1 MSEKNF
7 VNVHVLISHSP
18 SCLNRDDMN
27 MQKSAIFGG
36 KRRVRISSQSLKRAM
51 RTSGYYAEH
60 LGKPSVRS
68 LKLNDV
74 LDFMKKEL
82 DGRFSEETVTKAVEW
97 ISGKNDI
104 NEDVINDSVAPWVVE
119 EVAYICQEIEDTGV
133 DALDKKQQ
141 DKIKKKIEKDS
152 EGLRRAIGQAVD
164 VALSGRMAT
173 SGLMSEV
180 GKVDG
185 AMSIAHTITT
195 HSVDADIDWFTAVDD
210 FQELGSAHLGTQE
223 FSSGVFYR
231 YASINLADLQRNL
244 GGATRERALE
254 IASHLVHMLS
264 TIVPSAKQQSNA
276 AHNLADFTMATFSD
290 MPISLANAFETP
302 VQAKNGSGFLKPS
315 IDGLID
321 YWQKVHKGYGLDER
335 ASVFMLQDSN
345 GAEGLSL
352 STNLPALE
360 AWVRNDGKE

>member
-1 MSEKNF
+1 MNDKNF

-51 RTSGYYAEH
+51 RKSDYYAEY
-60 LGKPSVRS
+60 LGKPSVRTK
-68 LKLNDV
+68 KLSDV
-74 LDFMKKEL
+74 LAMMQTEL
-82 DGRFSEETVTKAVEW
+82 GERFPDEIIAKAVEW
-97 ISGKNDI
+97 ISGKSDI
-104 NEDVINDSVAPWVVE
+104 NADVTDDAVAPWVVE
-119 EVAYICQEIEDTGV
+119 EVAYVCEEIQAGEAEEIDP
-133 DALDKKQQ
+133 KKLQ
-141 DKIKKKIEKDS
+141 KKIEKDFT
-152 EGLRRAIGQAVD
+152 GLRQAIGHALD

-185 AMSIAHTITT
+185 AMALAHTITT
-195 HSVDADIDWFTAVDD
+195 HAVDADIDWFTAVDD
-210 FQELGSAHLGTQE
+210 FQELGSGHLDTQE

-231 YASINLADLQRNL
+231 YASLNLQHLQENL
-244 GGATRERALE
+244 GGASRERALE

-264 TIVPSAKQQSNA
+264 TVVPSAKQQSTA
-276 AHNLADFTMATFSD
+276 AHNLADLTMATFSD

-302 VQAKNGSGFLKPS
+302 VQAKNSSGFLKPS

-352 STNLPALE
+352 SANLPTLE